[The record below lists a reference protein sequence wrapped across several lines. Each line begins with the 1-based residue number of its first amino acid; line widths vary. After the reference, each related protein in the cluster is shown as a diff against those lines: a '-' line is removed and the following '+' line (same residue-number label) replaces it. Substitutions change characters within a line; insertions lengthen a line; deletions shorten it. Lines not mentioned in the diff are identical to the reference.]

1 MHFLHRY
8 QVSSSGCM
16 MGGVEGSRLAR
27 IGRQYDPE
35 TLRLP
40 PPGPAEAMTAAPSR
54 TRQKLK
60 PGAVVRCRTRR
71 YLVEDVQAP
80 LDPGADTVVSMAC
93 MEDDAIGA
101 RLTVFREREIDFEV
115 LGESSWEAVAQR
127 GFDQPKQFAAYLN
140 TLRWNCVTAT
150 DAELF
155 QAPYRAG
162 IDVKAY
168 QLEPLRKALQ
178 MPRVGLFIADDVGLG
193 KTIEAGLILREMLL
207 RQRIKRVV
215 ISCPPSVLR
224 QWQEEMAS
232 RFGLAFTVMDR
243 AYVAKVRQQRG
254 YGTNPWSTGSRFLIS
269 HALLRNS
276 EYAAPLR
283 VWLEQGKGG
292 DDQSPLQSLLILDEA
307 HNAAPASNSL
317 RYAIDSGLTRS
328 LRDLAP
334 LFEHRI
340 FLSATPHNG
349 HSNSFTALL
358 ELLDP
363 ARFVRGVPFEPGDLD
378 TVLVR
383 RLKDDL
389 RRIGEEFPERIVA
402 PLSVPK
408 GSLPADTPE
417 LELSRLLQKY
427 RKQRE
432 QRLLLG
438 GATKRQLNADRL
450 VITNL
455 QKRLL
460 SSIEAFART
469 LKVHRKSLDQKQE
482 QRREAPAASGA
493 QLDLLLGGANNDSDL
508 AELSEDELLK
518 LEEAQTRAALRQTV
532 AADQSDLVLLERM
545 GEIATANR
553 NRPDP
558 RIKLLEKFLRTH
570 LCPNLGEAKAAW
582 QPTRLLI
589 FTDYVDTKR
598 YLETQLRQLLGDA
611 DADRRVASFTGGMSE
626 DNRERLK
633 AQFNADPDQEPLR
646 ILIATDAARE
656 GVNLQNHCKHL
667 IHFDIPW
674 NPSKLE
680 QRNGRIDRKLQRAPL
695 VWCHYFVLEDRP
707 EDRVMDVLVKKT
719 EVIRQELGSL
729 SPLVQRQVDEVL
741 EGGIDT
747 DNTEAVQQQL
757 LAMDSAHSNRGAMLN
772 RARDELEA
780 TRRVEKLEQQ
790 QDGLRQ
796 LLAKSR
802 AWLGFDD
809 APFRDALNCSLDL
822 LGVGGLVQG
831 SDDKGQPCW
840 RLDHPEA
847 LAAGSNDRSWDHT
860 LDSLR
865 GLWDRR
871 TTLWQ
876 WRHENPVRPVIFS
889 DPGRL
894 NAEAVHLHLEHRMVQ
909 RLLSRFLSQGFLHH
923 ELSRACVLAS
933 RDPQPR
939 VLVLGRLSLFGQ
951 GATRLHDELISV
963 IADWHPGADRA
974 AALRPL
980 GAAQRDQAWATI
992 SQALEAGQ
1000 SGAISAAIRSQ
1011 LQAQA
1016 LDDVSA
1022 LKPVLDGATDQAR
1035 AAAAELLKQRGAT
1048 EASALKEVLRA
1059 QRSRIHATV
1068 RQRNRDL
1075 AKLDRQAAAAEPTAL
1090 IPGLEEQ
1097 LDVPALDLQK
1107 LTTQERRQLAAD
1119 QKHWQR
1125 RLETIE
1131 TELATEP
1138 QRIQDSYRVITHR
1151 LEPAGL
1157 VYLWP
1162 FSG

>member
-1 MHFLHRY
+1 
-8 QVSSSGCM
+8 
-16 MGGVEGSRLAR
+16 
-27 IGRQYDPE
+27 
-35 TLRLP
+35 
-40 PPGPAEAMTAAPSR
+40 MTAPPSR
-54 TRQKLK
+54 QRIKLK

-71 YLVEDVQAP
+71 YLVEEVQAP
-80 LDPGADTVVSMAC
+80 QESGADTVVTLAC
-93 MEDDAIGA
+93 MEDDAIGS

-127 GFDQPKQFAAYLN
+127 GFDQPKQFSAYLN

-168 QLEPLRKALQ
+168 QLEPLRKALL

-207 RQRIKRVV
+207 RQRIRRVV

-224 QWQEEMAS
+224 QWQEEMIS

-243 AYVAKVRQQRG
+243 AYLAKVRQERG
-254 YGTNPWSTGSRFLIS
+254 YGTNPWSTASRFLIS
-269 HALLRNS
+269 HALLRNP
-276 EYAAPLR
+276 EYSSLLR
-283 VWLEQGKGG
+283 VWLEEGKG
-292 DDQSPLQSLLILDEA
+292 DEDQAPLQSLLILDEA

-363 ARFVRGVPFEPGDLD
+363 ARFVRGVPFDPKDLD

-389 RRIGEEFPERIVA
+389 RRIGEEFPERIVEA
-402 PLSVPK
+402 LAIPR
-408 GSLPADTPE
+408 GSLPPDTPE
-417 LELSRLLQKY
+417 LKLSRLLQSY

-432 QRLLLG
+432 ERLIRE
-438 GATKRQLNADRL
+438 GAGKRELNAERL

-469 LKVHRKSLDQKQE
+469 LKVHQRSLAEKQE
-482 QRREAPAASGA
+482 QRRGALAISGA
-493 QLDLLLGGANNDSDL
+493 QLDLLLGGADRDSDL
-508 AELSEDELLK
+508 SELSEEDLLN

-532 AADQSDLVLLERM
+532 QADQGELELLKQM
-545 GEIATANR
+545 GEIAETNR
-553 NRPDP
+553 HRPDP
-558 RIKLLEKFLRTH
+558 RIIRLEAFLRTN
-570 LCPNLGEAKAAW
+570 LCANLGAAGASW

-598 YLETQLRQLLGDA
+598 YLERQLRILLAEDDPDCRIA
-611 DADRRVASFTGGMSE
+611 CFTGGMSE

-633 AQFNADPDQEPLR
+633 AQFNADPDEEPLR
-646 ILIATDAARE
+646 ILITTDAARE

-680 QRNGRIDRKLQRAPL
+680 QRNGRIDRKLQRAPQ

-729 SPLVQRQVDEVL
+729 SPLVQRQVDAVL
-741 EGGIDT
+741 EAGIDT
-747 DNTEAVQQQL
+747 DKAEVLQQQL
-757 LAMDSAHSNRGAMLN
+757 LTMDQGDSERGALLN
-772 RARDELEA
+772 RAREELEA
-780 TRRVEKLEQQ
+780 SRRVEKLQEEQDQ
-790 QDGLRQ
+790 LRQ
-796 LLAKSR
+796 LLAKSH

-809 APFRDALNCSLDL
+809 DPFREALNCSLDL
-822 LGVGGLVQG
+822 LGVGGLKQG
-831 SDDKGQPCW
+831 RDAKGQPCW
-840 RLDHPEA
+840 RLDNAEA
-847 LAAGSNDRSWDHT
+847 LVSSSNDRSWEHT

-865 GLWDRR
+865 GVWDRR
-871 TTLWQ
+871 TPLWQ
-876 WRHENPVRPVIFS
+876 WRQENPVRPVIFS

-894 NAEAVHLHLEHRMVQ
+894 NAEAVHLHLEHRLVQ

-923 ELSRACVLAS
+923 ELSRACLLAS

-963 IADWHPGADRA
+963 IADWHPGAYRTT
-974 AALRPL
+974 ALQPL
-980 GAAQRDQAWATI
+980 IDSEREHAWNVLR
-992 SQALEAGQ
+992 QALEAGATE
-1000 SGAISAAIRSQ
+1000 GISETLRDQ

-1016 LDDVSA
+1016 PADVAA
-1022 LKPVLDGATDQAR
+1022 LKPALDQAAEQAQAV
-1035 AAAAELLKQRGAT
+1035 AAALLKQRGDA
-1048 EASALKEVLRA
+1048 EAAALKEVLRA
-1059 QRSRIHATV
+1059 QRSRINATV
-1068 RQRNRDL
+1068 KQRNRDL

-1107 LTTQERRQLAAD
+1107 LTTLERKQLAAD

-1138 QRIQDSYRVITHR
+1138 KRIQESYRVITHR

-1162 FSG
+1162 ISG

>member
-1 MHFLHRY
+1 
-8 QVSSSGCM
+8 
-16 MGGVEGSRLAR
+16 
-27 IGRQYDPE
+27 
-35 TLRLP
+35 
-40 PPGPAEAMTAAPSR
+40 MTATPPR
-54 TRQKLK
+54 GRQKLK

-80 LDPGADTVVSMAC
+80 QDAGGDTVVSMAC

-101 RLTVFREREIDFEV
+101 RLTVFREREIDFEL
-115 LGESSWEAVAQR
+115 LGESSWDAVAQR

-224 QWQEEMAS
+224 QWQEEMAN

-243 AYVAKVRQQRG
+243 AYVAKVRQERG
-254 YGTNPWSTGSRFLIS
+254 YGTNPWSTHSRFLIS

-276 EYAAPLR
+276 EYSAPLR

-292 DDQSPLQSLLILDEA
+292 EDQAPVQSLLILDEA

-363 ARFVRGVPFEPGDLD
+363 ARFVRGVPFEHRDLD

-389 RRIGEEFPERIVA
+389 RRIGEEFPERIVEA
-402 PLSVPK
+402 LAVPK

-432 QRLLLG
+432 QRLIQG

-469 LKVHRKSLDQKQE
+469 LKVHRRSLDQKQE
-482 QRREAPAASGA
+482 QRRDASAARGTP
-493 QLDLLLGGANNDSDL
+493 LELLLGGVERDSDL
-508 AELSEDELLK
+508 AELTEEELLN
-518 LEEAQTRAALRQTV
+518 LEEAQTRAALRQTLE
-532 AADQSDLVLLERM
+532 ADQSDLTLLERM
-545 GEIATANR
+545 GEIAEANR

-558 RIKLLEKFLRTH
+558 RIKLLETFLRTH
-570 LCPNLGEAKAAW
+570 LCPDLGGARAVW

-598 YLETQLRQLLGDA
+598 YLERQLRELLGDD
-611 DADRRVASFTGGMSE
+611 DADRRLASFTGGMGE
-626 DNRERLK
+626 DTRERLK
-633 AQFNADPDQEPLR
+633 AQFNADPEDEPLR

-680 QRNGRIDRKLQRAPL
+680 QRNGRIDRKLQRAPQ

-707 EDRVMDVLVKKT
+707 EDRVMDVLVRKT

-747 DNTEAVQQQL
+747 DNSDAVQQQL
-757 LAMDSAHSNRGAMLN
+757 LAMDSKATDRGALLD
-772 RARDELEA
+772 RAREELDA
-780 TRRVEKLEQQ
+780 NRRVTSLQHQ
-790 QDGLRQ
+790 QDELRQ
-796 LLAKSR
+796 LLAKSHD
-802 AWLGFDD
+802 WLGFDD
-809 APFRDALNCSLDL
+809 DPFREALNCSFDL
-822 LGVGGLVQG
+822 LGVGGLKEG
-831 SDDKGQPCW
+831 LDDQGQPCW
-840 RLDHPEA
+840 RLDHPET

-865 GLWDRR
+865 GHWDRK
-871 TTLWQ
+871 TPLWQ
-876 WRHENPVRPVIFS
+876 WRQENPVRPVIFS

-894 NAEAVHLHLEHRMVQ
+894 NAEAVHLHLEHRLVQ

-933 RDPQPR
+933 RDPQPK

-963 IADWHPGADRA
+963 IADWHPGVDRA
-974 AALRPL
+974 AALIPL
-980 GAAQRDQAWATI
+980 GGDQRQQAWALLT
-992 SQALEAGQ
+992 QAMAAGGNQ
-1000 SGAISAAIRSQ
+1000 AITGETRSQ
-1011 LQAQA
+1011 LQAEA
-1016 LDDVSA
+1016 PADVEA
-1022 LKPVLDGATDQAR
+1022 LKPALDGAANQAL
-1035 AAAAELLKQRGAT
+1035 AAAAELLKQRGEL
-1048 EASALKEVLRA
+1048 EAAALRDVLRS
-1059 QRSRIHATV
+1059 QRKRINATV
-1068 RQRNRDL
+1068 RQRNQDL
-1075 AKLDRQAAAAEPTAL
+1075 AKLDRRVAGADPTGL
-1090 IPGLEEQ
+1090 IPGLDDQ

-1107 LTTQERRQLAAD
+1107 LSNQERKQLAAD

-1125 RLETIE
+1125 RLEAIE
-1131 TELATEP
+1131 TELASEP
-1138 QRIQDSYRVITHR
+1138 KRIQDSYRVITHR

-1162 FSG
+1162 ISG

>member
-1 MHFLHRY
+1 
-8 QVSSSGCM
+8 
-16 MGGVEGSRLAR
+16 
-27 IGRQYDPE
+27 
-35 TLRLP
+35 
-40 PPGPAEAMTAAPSR
+40 MTAPPSR
-54 TRQKLK
+54 QRVKLK

-71 YLVEDVQAP
+71 YLVEEVQAP
-80 LDPGADTVVSMAC
+80 QEPGADTVVALAC
-93 MEDDAIGA
+93 MEDDAIGS

-127 GFDQPKQFAAYLN
+127 GFDQPRQFSAYLN

-168 QLEPLRKALQ
+168 QLEPLRKALL

-207 RQRIKRVV
+207 RQRIRRVV

-243 AYVAKVRQQRG
+243 AYVAKVRQERG
-254 YGTNPWSTGSRFLIS
+254 YGTNPWSTASRFLIS
-269 HALLRNS
+269 HALLRNP
-276 EYAAPLR
+276 EYSSLLR
-283 VWLEQGKGG
+283 VWLEEGKGG
-292 DDQSPLQSLLILDEA
+292 DDQPPLQSLLILDEA

-363 ARFVRGVPFEPGDLD
+363 ARFVRGVPFDPKDLD

-389 RRIGEEFPERIVA
+389 RRIGEEFPERIVE
-402 PLSVPK
+402 PLAIPR
-408 GSLPADTPE
+408 GSLPPDTPE
-417 LELSRLLQKY
+417 LKLSRLLQNY

-432 QRLLLG
+432 ERLIRE
-438 GATKRQLNADRL
+438 GAGKRELNAERL

-469 LKVHRKSLDQKQE
+469 LKVHQRSLTEKQE
-482 QRREAPAASGA
+482 QRRGALTNRGALAHSEVLTNSGA
-493 QLDLLLGGANNDSDL
+493 QLDLLLGGADRDSDL
-508 AELSEDELLK
+508 SELSEEDLLN
-518 LEEAQTRAALRQTV
+518 LEEAQTRAVLRQTV
-532 AADQSDLVLLERM
+532 QADQGELELLKQM
-545 GEIATANR
+545 GEIAEANR
-553 NRPDP
+553 HRPDP
-558 RIKLLEKFLRTH
+558 RIIRLEAFLRTN
-570 LCPNLGEAKAAW
+570 LCPKLGAAGASW

-598 YLETQLRQLLGDA
+598 YLERQLRLLLAED
-611 DADRRVASFTGGMSE
+611 DPDCRIASFTGGMSE

-633 AQFNADPDQEPLR
+633 AQFNADPDEEPLR

-680 QRNGRIDRKLQRAPL
+680 QRNGRIDRKLQRAPQ

-729 SPLVQRQVDEVL
+729 SPLVQRQVDAVL
-741 EGGIDT
+741 EAGIDT
-747 DNTEAVQQQL
+747 DKAEVLQQQL
-757 LAMDSAHSNRGAMLN
+757 LTMDQGDSERGAMLN
-772 RARDELEA
+772 RAREELEA
-780 TRRVEKLEQQ
+780 SRRVETLQEEQDQ
-790 QDGLRQ
+790 LRQ
-796 LLAKSR
+796 LLAKSH

-809 APFRDALNCSLDL
+809 DPFREALNCSLDL
-822 LGVGGLVQG
+822 LGVSGLKQG
-831 SDDKGQPCW
+831 RDGKGQPCW
-840 RLDHPEA
+840 RLDNAEA
-847 LAAGSNDRSWDHT
+847 LVSSSNDRSWEHT

-865 GLWDRR
+865 GVWDRR
-871 TTLWQ
+871 TPLWQ
-876 WRHENPVRPVIFS
+876 WRQENPVRPVIFS

-894 NAEAVHLHLEHRMVQ
+894 NAEAVHLHLEHRLVQ

-963 IADWHPGADRA
+963 IADWHAGADRA
-974 AALRPL
+974 TALQPL
-980 GAAQRDQAWATI
+980 IDGEREQAWNVLR
-992 SQALEAGQ
+992 QALEAGATE
-1000 SGAISAAIRSQ
+1000 GISETRRDQ

-1016 LDDVSA
+1016 AEDVAA
-1022 LKPVLDGATDQAR
+1022 LKPALDQA
-1035 AAAAELLKQRGAT
+1035 AEQ
-1048 EASALKEVLRA
+1048 A

-1068 RQRNRDL
+1068 KQRNRDL

-1107 LTTQERRQLAAD
+1107 LTTQERKQLAAD

-1131 TELATEP
+1131 AELSSEP
-1138 QRIQDSYRVITHR
+1138 KRIQESYRVITHR

-1162 FSG
+1162 ISG

>member
-1 MHFLHRY
+1 
-8 QVSSSGCM
+8 
-16 MGGVEGSRLAR
+16 
-27 IGRQYDPE
+27 
-35 TLRLP
+35 
-40 PPGPAEAMTAAPSR
+40 MTTAPSR
-54 TRQKLK
+54 TGQKLK
-60 PGAVVRCRTRR
+60 HGAVVRCRTRR

-80 LDPGADTVVSMAC
+80 LEPGADTVVVLAC
-93 MEDDAIGA
+93 MEDDAIGS

-127 GFDQPKQFAAYLN
+127 GFDQPRQFSAYLN

-168 QLEPLRKALQ
+168 QLEPLRKALL

-207 RQRIKRVV
+207 RQRIRRVV

-224 QWQEEMAS
+224 QWQEEMVS

-243 AYVAKVRQQRG
+243 AYLAKVRQERG
-254 YGTNPWSTGSRFLIS
+254 YGTNPWSTASRFLIS
-269 HALLRNS
+269 HALLRNP
-276 EYAAPLR
+276 EYSSLLR
-283 VWLEQGKGG
+283 VWLEEGKGG
-292 DDQSPLQSLLILDEA
+292 EDQAALQSLLILDEA

-363 ARFVRGVPFEPGDLD
+363 ARFVRGVPFDPKDLD

-389 RRIGEEFPERIVA
+389 RRIGEEFPERIVE
-402 PLSVPK
+402 PLAIPR
-408 GSLPADTPE
+408 GSLSPDTPE
-417 LELSRLLQKY
+417 LKLSRLLQTY

-432 QRLLLG
+432 ERLIG
-438 GATKRQLNADRL
+438 EGAGKRELNAERL

-469 LKVHRKSLDQKQE
+469 LKVHQRSLAEKQE
-482 QRREAPAASGA
+482 QRRGALANSAALANRGA
-493 QLDLLLGGANNDSDL
+493 QLDLLLGGAERDSDL
-508 AELSEDELLK
+508 SELSEDDLLN

-532 AADQSDLVLLERM
+532 QADQGELELLKQM
-545 GEIATANR
+545 GEIAEANR
-553 NRPDP
+553 HRPDP
-558 RIKLLEKFLRTH
+558 RIIRLEAFLRNH
-570 LCPNLGEAKAAW
+570 LCPNLGKAGAEW

-598 YLETQLRQLLGDA
+598 YLERQLRDLLRD
-611 DADRRVASFTGGMSE
+611 DDPDRRIASFSGGMSE

-633 AQFNADPDQEPLR
+633 AQFNADPDEEPLR

-680 QRNGRIDRKLQRAPL
+680 QRNGRIDRKLQRAPQ

-707 EDRVMDVLVKKT
+707 EDRVMDVLVQKT

-729 SPLVQRQVDEVL
+729 SPLVQRQVDAVL
-741 EGGIDT
+741 EAGIDT
-747 DNTEAVQQQL
+747 DKAEVLQQQL
-757 LAMDSAHSNRGAMLN
+757 LTMDQGDSERGALLN
-772 RARDELEA
+772 RAREELEA
-780 TRRVEKLEQQ
+780 IRRVEKLQEEQDQ
-790 QDGLRQ
+790 LRQ
-796 LLAKSR
+796 LLAKSH

-809 APFRDALNCSLDL
+809 DPFREALNCSLDL
-822 LGVGGLVQG
+822 LGVSGLNQG
-831 SDDKGQPCW
+831 RDGKGQPCW
-840 RLDHPEA
+840 HLENAEA
-847 LAAGSNDRSWDHT
+847 LVSSSNDRSWEHT

-865 GLWDRR
+865 GVWDRR
-871 TTLWQ
+871 TPLWQ
-876 WRHENPVRPVIFS
+876 WRQENPLRPVIFS

-894 NAEAVHLHLEHRMVQ
+894 NAEAVHLHLEHRLVQ

-963 IADWHPGADRA
+963 IADWHPGADRTT
-974 AALRPL
+974 ALQPL
-980 GAAQRDQAWATI
+980 IDGEREQAW
-992 SQALEAGQ
+992 SVLQQALVAGTTE
-1000 SGAISAAIRSQ
+1000 GISKTLRDQ

-1016 LDDVSA
+1016 PEDVAA
-1022 LKPVLDGATDQAR
+1022 LKPALDQAAEQAQAV
-1035 AAAAELLKQRGAT
+1035 AAALLKQRGDV
-1048 EASALKEVLRA
+1048 EAAALKEVLRA
-1059 QRSRIHATV
+1059 QRSRINATV
-1068 RQRNRDL
+1068 KQRNRDL

-1107 LTTQERRQLAAD
+1107 LSTQERKQLAAD

-1131 TELATEP
+1131 AELNSEP
-1138 QRIQDSYRVITHR
+1138 KRIQESYRVITHR

-1162 FSG
+1162 ISG

>member
-1 MHFLHRY
+1 
-8 QVSSSGCM
+8 M
-16 MGGVEGSRLAR
+16 MGVLEGRRLAR
-27 IGRQYDPE
+27 IGRHYDPE
-35 TLRLP
+35 TLRLAT
-40 PPGPAEAMTAAPSR
+40 PGPAEAMTATPSR

-80 LDPGADTVVSMAC
+80 LDPGADTVVSLAC

-243 AYVAKVRQQRG
+243 AYVAKVRQERG

-269 HALLRNS
+269 HALLRNAD
-276 EYAAPLR
+276 YAAPLR
-283 VWLEQGKGG
+283 VWLEPGKGG
-292 DDQSPLQSLLILDEA
+292 DARSEAQAAPVQSLLILDEA

-363 ARFVRGVPFEPGDLD
+363 ARFVRGVPFEPGDLE

-408 GSLPADTPE
+408 GSLPVDTPE

-432 QRLLLG
+432 QRLVLG

-482 QRREAPAASGA
+482 QRREALAGSGA
-493 QLDLLLGGANNDSDL
+493 QLDLLLGGVERDSDL
-508 AELSEDELLK
+508 AELSEDELLN

-532 AADQSDLVLLERM
+532 AADQSDLALLERM

-558 RIKLLEKFLRTH
+558 RIKLLERFLRTH

-598 YLETQLRQLLGDA
+598 YLETQLRRLLGDA
-611 DADRRVASFTGGMSE
+611 DADRRIASFSGGMGE

-680 QRNGRIDRKLQRAPL
+680 QRNGRIDRKLQRSPQ

-757 LAMDSAHSNRGAMLN
+757 LALDSANTDRGAMLN
-772 RARDELEA
+772 RAREELEA
-780 TRRVEKLEQQ
+780 SRRVEKLKQQ
-790 QDGLRQ
+790 QAELRQ
-796 LLAKSR
+796 LLAKSQ

-809 APFRDALNCSLDL
+809 APFRDALNGSLAL
-822 LGVGGLVQG
+822 LGVSGLVQG
-831 SDDKGQPCW
+831 NDDKGQPCW
-840 RLDHPEA
+840 HLDHPEA
-847 LAAGSNDRSWDHT
+847 LAAGSKDRSWEHT

-865 GLWDRR
+865 GVWDRR
-871 TTLWQ
+871 TPLWQ
-876 WRHENPVRPVIFS
+876 WRQENPVRPVIFS

-894 NAEAVHLHLEHRMVQ
+894 NAEAVHLHLEHRLVQ
-909 RLLSRFLSQGFLHH
+909 RLLSRFMSQGFLHH

-939 VLVLGRLSLFGQ
+939 VLVLGRLSLFGP

-980 GAAQRDQAWATI
+980 DGAQRDQAWTTI
-992 SQALEAGQ
+992 TKAMEAGNAE
-1000 SGAISAAIRSQ
+1000 AITAAIRSQ
-1011 LQAQA
+1011 LQAEA
-1016 LDDVSA
+1016 PADVAA
-1022 LKPVLDGATDQAR
+1022 LKPALDAAAAQAQ
-1035 AAAAELLKQRGAT
+1035 AAAAELLKQRGDT

-1068 RQRNRDL
+1068 KQRNRDL
-1075 AKLDRQAAAAEPTAL
+1075 AKLDRQAAAAMPTAL

-1107 LTTQERRQLAAD
+1107 LSSQERKQLAAD

-1138 QRIQDSYRVITHR
+1138 KRIQESYRVITHR

>member
-1 MHFLHRY
+1 MT
-8 QVSSSGCM
+8 ST
-16 MGGVEGSRLAR
+16 AT
-27 IGRQYDPE
+27 GRRP
-35 TLRLP
+35 
-40 PPGPAEAMTAAPSR
+40 
-54 TRQKLK
+54 KLK
-60 PGAVVRCRTRR
+60 PGSVVRCRTRR
-71 YLVEDVQAP
+71 YLVEAVEPEAEKDLQ
-80 LDPGADTVVSMAC
+80 PGCDTVVTLSC
-93 MEDDAIGA
+93 MEDDAIGQ

-115 LGESSWEAVAQR
+115 LGASSWDAVTQR
-127 GFDQPKQFAAYLN
+127 GFDQPRQFSAYLN

-207 RQRIKRVV
+207 RQRIRRVV

-224 QWQEEMAS
+224 QWQEEMAN

-243 AYVAKVRQQRG
+243 AYVAKVRQERG

-276 EYAAPLR
+276 DYAAPLID
-283 VWLEQGKGG
+283 WLEQGRS
-292 DDQSPLQSLLILDEA
+292 DQDQAPLQSLLILDEA

-334 LFEHRI
+334 RFEHRI

-363 ARFVRGVPFEPGDLD
+363 ARFTRGVPFEQADLD
-378 TVLVR
+378 AVLVR

-389 RRIGEEFPERIVA
+389 RRIGEQFPERIVA
-402 PLSVPK
+402 PLQIPK
-408 GSLPADTPE
+408 GSLPPDTPE
-417 LELSRLLQKY
+417 LALSRLLQQY
-427 RKQRE
+427 RKQRHR
-432 QRLLLG
+432 RLLAE
-438 GATKRQLNADRL
+438 GASKRQLNADRL

-460 SSIEAFART
+460 SSVEAFART
-469 LKVHRKSLDQKQE
+469 LAVH
-482 QRREAPAASGA
+482 QRTLANQQRQQREA
-493 QLDLLLGGANNDSDL
+493 QLELLQGGVSADSEL
-508 AELSEDELLK
+508 AELSDDEVLN
-518 LEEAQTRAALRQTV
+518 LEEAQTRSALRQTL
-532 AADQSDLVLLERM
+532 AADASDQQLLEQM
-545 GEIATANR
+545 AQIAAAHR
-553 NRPDP
+553 QRPDP
-558 RIKLLEKFLRTH
+558 RIALLSDWLREH
-570 LCPNLGEAKAAW
+570 LCPGLGTSDLQW

-598 YLETQLRQLLGDA
+598 YLERQLRDLLGDA
-611 DADRRVASFTGGMSE
+611 EMERRVASFSGGMSE

-633 AQFNADPDQEPLR
+633 AQFNADPDEEPLR

-680 QRNGRIDRKLQRAPL
+680 QRNGRIDRKLQQAL
-695 VWCHYFVLEDRP
+695 QVWCHYFVMEDRP
-707 EDRVMDVLVKKT
+707 EDRVMEVLVRKT

-729 SPLVQRQVDEVL
+729 SPLVQRQVDEAL
-741 EGGIDT
+741 EGGIDL
-747 DNTEAVQQQL
+747 DQLDALQGQLEGMDAASTE
-757 LAMDSAHSNRGAMLN
+757 RGALV
-772 RARDELEA
+772 ARVREELEA
-780 TRRVEKLEQQ
+780 SRRVEALEQQ

-796 LLAKSR
+796 LLAKSQE
-802 AWLGFDD
+802 WLAFAHD
-809 APFRDALNCSLDL
+809 PFRQALNCSLEL
-822 LGVGGLVQG
+822 LRVSGLEAHT
-831 SDDKGQPCW
+831 DERGQPCW
-840 RLDHPEA
+840 RLPDPEELVA
-847 LAAGSNDRSWDHT
+847 QTRDRSWETT

-865 GLWDRR
+865 GVKPAKAYLSDWRR
-871 TTLWQ
+871 E
-876 WRHENPVRPVIFS
+876 HPVRPLIFS

-894 NAEAVHLHLEHRMVQ
+894 NAEAVHLHLEHRLVQ

-923 ELSRACVLAS
+923 ELSRACVLPS

-939 VLVLGRLSLFGQ
+939 VVVLGRLSLFGQ
-951 GATRLHDELISV
+951 GATRLHDELITV
-963 IADWHPGADRA
+963 MADWHPGADRA
-974 AALRPL
+974 AALSPVESSEREAVWSLLQQALAAAHGGGVPAIDPGRFQAEAAADVMALLPL
-980 GAAQRDQAWATI
+980 LEQESRA
-992 SQALEAGQ
+992 ALEA
-1000 SGAISAAIRSQ
+1000 
-1011 LQAQA
+1011 
-1016 LDDVSA
+1016 
-1022 LKPVLDGATDQAR
+1022 ATA
-1035 AAAAELLKQRGAT
+1035 LLKQRGSA
-1048 EASALKEVLRA
+1048 EASALKEVLRS
-1059 QRSRIHATV
+1059 Q
-1068 RQRNRDL
+1068 RQRINATLRQRTREL
-1075 AKLDRQAAAAEPTAL
+1075 AKLDKQVASAEPTAL

-1097 LDVPALDLQK
+1097 INLPALDLAK
-1107 LTTQERRQLAAD
+1107 LSSQERRQLAAD
-1119 QKHWQR
+1119 QKHWTR

-1131 TELATEP
+1131 AELSSDP
-1138 QRIQDSYRVITHR
+1138 KRIQDSYRVVTHR

-1162 FSG
+1162 ISG

>member
-1 MHFLHRY
+1 
-8 QVSSSGCM
+8 
-16 MGGVEGSRLAR
+16 
-27 IGRQYDPE
+27 
-35 TLRLP
+35 
-40 PPGPAEAMTAAPSR
+40 MTATPPR
-54 TRQKLK
+54 GRQKLK

-80 LDPGADTVVSMAC
+80 QDAGGDTVVSMAC

-101 RLTVFREREIDFEV
+101 RLTVFREREIDFEL
-115 LGESSWEAVAQR
+115 LGESSWDAVAQR

-224 QWQEEMAS
+224 QWQEEMAN

-243 AYVAKVRQQRG
+243 AYVAKVRQERG
-254 YGTNPWSTGSRFLIS
+254 YGTNPWSTHSRFLIS

-276 EYAAPLR
+276 EYSAPLR

-292 DDQSPLQSLLILDEA
+292 EDQAPVQSLLILDEA

-363 ARFVRGVPFEPGDLD
+363 ARFVRGVPFEHRDLD
-378 TVLVR
+378 MVLVR

-389 RRIGEEFPERIVA
+389 RRIGEEFPERIVEA
-402 PLSVPK
+402 LAVPK

-432 QRLLLG
+432 QRLIQG

-469 LKVHRKSLDQKQE
+469 LKVHRRSLDQKQE
-482 QRREAPAASGA
+482 QRRDASAARGTP
-493 QLDLLLGGANNDSDL
+493 LELLLGGVERDSDL
-508 AELSEDELLK
+508 AELTEEELLN
-518 LEEAQTRAALRQTV
+518 LEEAQTRAALRQTLE
-532 AADQSDLVLLERM
+532 ADQSDLTLLERM
-545 GEIATANR
+545 GEIAEANR

-558 RIKLLEKFLRTH
+558 RIKLLETFLRTH
-570 LCPNLGEAKAAW
+570 LCPDLGGARAVW

-598 YLETQLRQLLGDA
+598 YLERQLRELLGDD
-611 DADRRVASFTGGMSE
+611 DADRRLASFTGGMGE
-626 DNRERLK
+626 DTRERLK
-633 AQFNADPDQEPLR
+633 AQFNADPEDEPLR

-680 QRNGRIDRKLQRAPL
+680 QRNGRIDRKLQRAPQ

-707 EDRVMDVLVKKT
+707 EDRVMDVLVRKT

-747 DNTEAVQQQL
+747 DNSDAVQQQL
-757 LAMDSAHSNRGAMLN
+757 LAMDSKATDRGALLD
-772 RARDELEA
+772 RAREELDA
-780 TRRVEKLEQQ
+780 NRRVTSLQHQ
-790 QDGLRQ
+790 QDELRQ
-796 LLAKSR
+796 LLAKSHD
-802 AWLGFDD
+802 WLGFDD
-809 APFRDALNCSLDL
+809 DPFREALNCSFDL
-822 LGVGGLVQG
+822 LGVGGLKEG
-831 SDDKGQPCW
+831 LDDQGQPCW
-840 RLDHPEA
+840 RLDHPET

-865 GLWDRR
+865 GHWDRK
-871 TTLWQ
+871 TPLWQ
-876 WRHENPVRPVIFS
+876 WRQENPVRPVIFS

-894 NAEAVHLHLEHRMVQ
+894 NADAVHLHLEHRLVQ

-933 RDPQPR
+933 RDPQPK

-963 IADWHPGADRA
+963 IADWHPGVDRT
-974 AALRPL
+974 AALQPL
-980 GAAQRDQAWATI
+980 GGDQRQQAWALLT
-992 SQALEAGQ
+992 QAMAAGGIQ
-1000 SGAISAAIRSQ
+1000 AITGETRSQ
-1011 LQAQA
+1011 LQAEA
-1016 LDDVSA
+1016 PADVEA
-1022 LKPVLDGATDQAR
+1022 LKPALDGAANQAL
-1035 AAAAELLKQRGAT
+1035 AAAAELLKQRGEQ
-1048 EASALKEVLRA
+1048 EAAALRDVLRS
-1059 QRSRIHATV
+1059 QRKRINATV
-1068 RQRNRDL
+1068 RQRNQDL
-1075 AKLDRQAAAAEPTAL
+1075 AKLDRRVAGADPTGL
-1090 IPGLEEQ
+1090 IPGLDDQ

-1107 LTTQERRQLAAD
+1107 LSNQERKQLAAD

-1125 RLETIE
+1125 RLEVIE
-1131 TELATEP
+1131 TELASEP
-1138 QRIQDSYRVITHR
+1138 KRIQDSYRVITHR

-1162 FSG
+1162 ISG

>member
-1 MHFLHRY
+1 
-8 QVSSSGCM
+8 
-16 MGGVEGSRLAR
+16 
-27 IGRQYDPE
+27 
-35 TLRLP
+35 
-40 PPGPAEAMTAAPSR
+40 MTATPSR

-80 LDPGADTVVSMAC
+80 LDPGADTVVALAC
-93 MEDDAIGA
+93 MEDDAIGS

-115 LGESSWEAVAQR
+115 LGESSWGAVAQR
-127 GFDQPKQFAAYLN
+127 GFDQPRQFSAYLN

-168 QLEPLRKALQ
+168 QLEPLRKALL

-207 RQRIKRVV
+207 RQRIRRVV

-224 QWQEEMAS
+224 QWQEEMIS

-243 AYVAKVRQQRG
+243 AYLAKVRQERG
-254 YGTNPWSTGSRFLIS
+254 YGTNPWSTASRFLIS
-269 HALLRNS
+269 HALLRNP
-276 EYAAPLR
+276 EYSSLLR
-283 VWLEQGKGG
+283 VWLEEGKG
-292 DDQSPLQSLLILDEA
+292 DEDQAPLQSLLILDEA

-328 LRDLAP
+328 LR
-334 LFEHRI
+334 
-340 FLSATPHNG
+340 
-349 HSNSFTALL
+349 
-358 ELLDP
+358 
-363 ARFVRGVPFEPGDLD
+363 ARFVRGVPFDPKDLD

-389 RRIGEEFPERIVA
+389 PRIGEEFPERIVE
-402 PLSVPK
+402 PLAIPR
-408 GSLPADTPE
+408 GILPPDTPE
-417 LELSRLLQKY
+417 LKLSRLLQNY

-432 QRLLLG
+432 ERLIRE
-438 GATKRQLNADRL
+438 GAGKRELNAERL

-469 LKVHRKSLDQKQE
+469 LKVHQRSLAEKQE
-482 QRREAPAASGA
+482 QRRGALAISGA
-493 QLDLLLGGANNDSDL
+493 QLDLLLGGADRDSDL
-508 AELSEDELLK
+508 SELSEEDLLN

-532 AADQSDLVLLERM
+532 QADQGELELLKQM
-545 GEIATANR
+545 GEIAETNR
-553 NRPDP
+553 HRPDP
-558 RIKLLEKFLRTH
+558 RIIRLEAFLRTN
-570 LCPNLGEAKAAW
+570 LCANLGAADASW

-598 YLETQLRQLLGDA
+598 YLERQLRLLLAEDDPDCRIA
-611 DADRRVASFTGGMSE
+611 CFTGGMSE

-633 AQFNADPDQEPLR
+633 AQFNADPDEEPLR
-646 ILIATDAARE
+646 IL
-656 GVNLQNHCKHL
+656 
-667 IHFDIPW
+667 
-674 NPSKLE
+674 
-680 QRNGRIDRKLQRAPL
+680 
-695 VWCHYFVLEDRP
+695 
-707 EDRVMDVLVKKT
+707 
-719 EVIRQELGSL
+719 
-729 SPLVQRQVDEVL
+729 
-741 EGGIDT
+741 
-747 DNTEAVQQQL
+747 
-757 LAMDSAHSNRGAMLN
+757 
-772 RARDELEA
+772 
-780 TRRVEKLEQQ
+780 
-790 QDGLRQ
+790 
-796 LLAKSR
+796 LAKSH

-809 APFRDALNCSLDL
+809 DPFREALNCSLDL
-822 LGVGGLVQG
+822 LGVGGLKQG
-831 SDDKGQPCW
+831 RDAKGQPCW
-840 RLDHPEA
+840 RLDNAEA
-847 LAAGSNDRSWDHT
+847 LVSSSNDRSWEHS

-865 GLWDRR
+865 GVWDRR
-871 TTLWQ
+871 TPLWQ
-876 WRHENPVRPVIFS
+876 WRQENPVRPVIFS

-894 NAEAVHLHLEHRMVQ
+894 NAEAVHLHLEHRLVQ
-909 RLLSRFLSQGFLHH
+909 RL
-923 ELSRACVLAS
+923 LSRACVLAS

-974 AALRPL
+974 TALQPLIDGEREQAWNALR
-980 GAAQRDQAWATI
+980 
-992 SQALEAGQ
+992 QALEAGTTE
-1000 SGAISAAIRSQ
+1000 GISETRRDQ

-1016 LDDVSA
+1016 AADVAA
-1022 LKPVLDGATDQAR
+1022 LKPALDQAAER
-1035 AAAAELLKQRGAT
+1035 AQTVAAALLKQRGDA
-1048 EASALKEVLRA
+1048 EAAALKEVLRA
-1059 QRSRIHATV
+1059 QRSRINATV
-1068 RQRNRDL
+1068 KQRNRDL

-1107 LTTQERRQLAAD
+1107 LTTQERKQLAAD

-1131 TELATEP
+1131 THLSSEP
-1138 QRIQDSYRVITHR
+1138 KRIQESYRVITHR

-1162 FSG
+1162 ISG

>member
-1 MHFLHRY
+1 MQHCAPTW
-8 QVSSSGCM
+8 G
-16 MGGVEGSRLAR
+16 A
-27 IGRQYDPE
+27 DTANP
-35 TLRLP
+35 LP
-40 PPGPAEAMTAAPSR
+40 HPGLQAAHSMTAPPSR
-54 TRQKLK
+54 QRIKLK

-71 YLVEDVQAP
+71 YLVEEVQAP
-80 LDPGADTVVSMAC
+80 QEAGADTVVALAC
-93 MEDDAIGA
+93 MEDDAIGS

-127 GFDQPKQFAAYLN
+127 GFDQPRQFSAYLN

-168 QLEPLRKALQ
+168 QLEPLRKALL

-207 RQRIKRVV
+207 RQRIRRVV

-243 AYVAKVRQQRG
+243 AYVAKVRQERG
-254 YGTNPWSTGSRFLIS
+254 YGTNPWSTASRFLIS
-269 HALLRNS
+269 HALLRNP
-276 EYAAPLR
+276 EYSSLLR
-283 VWLEQGKGG
+283 VWLEEGKGG
-292 DDQSPLQSLLILDEA
+292 EDQAPLQSLLILDEA

-349 HSNSFTALL
+349 HSNSCTALL

-363 ARFVRGVPFEPGDLD
+363 ARFVRGVPFDPKDLD

-389 RRIGEEFPERIVA
+389 RRIGEEFPERIVE
-402 PLSVPK
+402 PLAIPR
-408 GSLPADTPE
+408 GSLSPDTPE
-417 LELSRLLQKY
+417 LKLSRLLQNY

-432 QRLLLG
+432 ERLIRE
-438 GATKRQLNADRL
+438 GAGKRELNAERQ

-469 LKVHRKSLDQKQE
+469 LKVHQRSLAEKQE
-482 QRREAPAASGA
+482 QRRGALANGGA
-493 QLDLLLGGANNDSDL
+493 QLDLLLGGADRDSDL
-508 AELSEDELLK
+508 SELSEEDLLN

-532 AADQSDLVLLERM
+532 QADQGELELLKQT
-545 GEIATANR
+545 GEIAEANR
-553 NRPDP
+553 HRPDP
-558 RIKLLEKFLRTH
+558 RIIRLEAFLRTN
-570 LCPNLGEAKAAW
+570 LCPKLGEAGASW

-598 YLETQLRQLLGDA
+598 YLERQLRLLLAED
-611 DADRRVASFTGGMSE
+611 DPDCRIASFTGGMSE

-633 AQFNADPDQEPLR
+633 TQFNADPDEEPLR

-680 QRNGRIDRKLQRAPL
+680 QRNGRIDRKLQRAPQ

-729 SPLVQRQVDEVL
+729 SPLVQRQVDAVL
-741 EGGIDT
+741 EAGIDT
-747 DNTEAVQQQL
+747 DKAEVLQQQL
-757 LAMDSAHSNRGAMLN
+757 LTMDQGDSERGAMLN
-772 RARDELEA
+772 RAREELEA
-780 TRRVEKLEQQ
+780 SRRVEKLQEEQDQ
-790 QDGLRQ
+790 LRQ
-796 LLAKSR
+796 LLAKSH

-809 APFRDALNCSLDL
+809 DPFREALNCSLDL
-822 LGVGGLVQG
+822 LGVGGLKQG
-831 SDDKGQPCW
+831 CDGKGQPCW
-840 RLDHPEA
+840 RLDNAEA
-847 LAAGSNDRSWDHT
+847 LVSSSNDRSWEHT

-865 GLWDRR
+865 GVWDRR
-871 TTLWQ
+871 TPLWQ
-876 WRHENPVRPVIFS
+876 WRQENPVRPVIFS

-894 NAEAVHLHLEHRMVQ
+894 NAEAVHLHLEHR
-909 RLLSRFLSQGFLHH
+909 
-923 ELSRACVLAS
+923 
-933 RDPQPR
+933 
-939 VLVLGRLSLFGQ
+939 LVLGRLSLFGQ

-963 IADWHPGADRA
+963 IADWHPGADRTSA
-974 AALRPL
+974 LQPLIDGEREQAWNVLRQALDAGATEGISEALR
-980 GAAQRDQAWATI
+980 D
-992 SQALEAGQ
+992 
-1000 SGAISAAIRSQ
+1000 Q

-1016 LDDVSA
+1016 PEDVAA
-1022 LKPVLDGATDQAR
+1022 LKPALDQAAEQAQAV
-1035 AAAAELLKQRGAT
+1035 AAALLKQRGDA
-1048 EASALKEVLRA
+1048 EAVALKEVLRA
-1059 QRSRIHATV
+1059 QRSRINATV
-1068 RQRNRDL
+1068 KQRNRDL
-1075 AKLDRQAAAAEPTAL
+1075 AKLDRQAAASEPTAL

-1107 LTTQERRQLAAD
+1107 LTTQERKQLAAD

-1131 TELATEP
+1131 AELSSEP
-1138 QRIQDSYRVITHR
+1138 KRIQDSYRVITHR

>member
-1 MHFLHRY
+1 
-8 QVSSSGCM
+8 
-16 MGGVEGSRLAR
+16 MGATSPNPR
-27 IGRQYDPE
+27 
-35 TLRLP
+35 
-40 PPGPAEAMTAAPSR
+40 
-54 TRQKLK
+54 LK

-71 YLVEDVQAP
+71 YLVESVLPEKEKDRK
-80 LDPGADTVVSMAC
+80 PGCDTVVAMAC
-93 MEDDAIGA
+93 MEDQAIGQ
-101 RLTVFREREIDFEV
+101 RLTVFLEREIDFEV
-115 LGESSWEAVAQR
+115 LGESSWEVVAQR
-127 GFDQPKQFAAYLN
+127 GFDQPRQFSAYLN

-207 RQRIKRVV
+207 RQRIRRVV

-224 QWQEEMAS
+224 QWQEEMAN

-243 AYVAKVRQQRG
+243 SYVARVRQERG

-276 EYAAPLR
+276 DYATPLMS
-283 VWLEQGKGG
+283 WLDQGRG
-292 DDQSPLQSLLILDEA
+292 DEDLAPLQSLLILDEA

-334 LFEHRI
+334 RFEHRL

-363 ARFVRGVPFEPGDLD
+363 ARFTRGVPFDQNDLD
-378 TVLVR
+378 AVLVR

-389 RRIGEEFPERIVA
+389 RRIGEDFPERIVE
-402 PLSVPK
+402 PLRIPK
-408 GSLPADTPE
+408 GSLAADTPE
-417 LELSRLLQKY
+417 LALSCLLQQY

-432 QRLLLG
+432 RRLLAD
-438 GATKRQLNADRL
+438 GASKRQLNADRL

-460 SSIEAFART
+460 SSVEAFART
-469 LKVHRKSLDQKQE
+469 LAVHQRSLAEKRQQ
-482 QRREAPAASGA
+482 QRDA
-493 QLDLLLGGANNDSDL
+493 QLELLQGGVDADSDL
-508 AELSEDELLK
+508 AELSDEEVLG
-518 LEEAQTRAALRQTV
+518 LEEAQTRSALSQTL
-532 AADQSDLVLLERM
+532 AADQSDQQLLEEMAR
-545 GEIATANR
+545 IAAAHR
-553 NRPDP
+553 QRPDP
-558 RIKLLEKFLRTH
+558 RITLLEQWLREH
-570 LCPNLGEAKAAW
+570 LCPGLGTADLQW

-598 YLETQLRQLLGDA
+598 YLERQLSELLGEA
-611 DADRRVASFTGGMSE
+611 EAQRRVASFSGGMSE
-626 DNRERLK
+626 DNREKLK

-680 QRNGRIDRKLQRAPL
+680 QRNGRIDRKLQQSPQ
-695 VWCHYFVLEDRP
+695 VWCHYFLLDDRP
-707 EDRVMDVLVKKT
+707 EDRVMEVLVRKT

-729 SPLVQRQVDEVL
+729 SPLVQRQVDEAL
-741 EGGIDT
+741 EGGIDL
-747 DNTEAVQQQL
+747 EQL
-757 LAMDSAHSNRGAMLN
+757 DVLQSQLEGMDAATSERGALLS
-772 RARDELEA
+772 RAREELEA
-780 TRRVEKLEQQ
+780 SRRVEALQQQ

-796 LLAKSR
+796 LLAKSQQ
-802 AWLGFDD
+802 WLAFAHD
-809 APFRDALNCSLDL
+809 PFRQALNCSLEL
-822 LGVGGLVQG
+822 LGVSGLEPHT
-831 SDDKGQPCW
+831 DERGQPCW
-840 RLDHPEA
+840 RLANPEELVA
-847 LAAGSNDRSWDHT
+847 QTRDRSWEGT

-865 GLWDRR
+865 GVKPDKTYLSE
-871 TTLWQ
+871 
-876 WRHENPVRPVIFS
+876 WRQEHPVRPVIFS

-894 NAEAVHLHLEHRMVQ
+894 SAQSVHLHLEHRLVQ
-909 RLLSRFLSQGFLHH
+909 RLLSRFLAQGFLHH
-923 ELSRACVLAS
+923 ELSRACVLPS

-939 VLVLGRLSLFGQ
+939 VIVLGRLSLFGQ
-951 GATRLHDELISV
+951 GAARLHDELITV
-963 IADWHPGADRA
+963 MADWHPGADRA
-974 AALRPL
+974 DALQPL
-980 GAAQRDQAWATI
+980 DGQQREAVWPLLQQALTGAADASLPAVDSSRFQAMAAADVGALLPHLQRESQA
-992 SQALEAGQ
+992 ALEA
-1000 SGAISAAIRSQ
+1000 ASA
-1011 LQAQA
+1011 
-1016 LDDVSA
+1016 
-1022 LKPVLDGATDQAR
+1022 
-1035 AAAAELLKQRGAT
+1035 LLKQRGSI
-1048 EASALKEVLRA
+1048 EAEALKEVLRS
-1059 QRSRIHATV
+1059 QRRRINATL
-1068 RQRNRDL
+1068 RQRTREL
-1075 AKLDRQAAAAEPTAL
+1075 ARLDKQAAAADPTAL

-1097 LDVPALDLQK
+1097 IDVPALDLAR
-1107 LTTQERRQLAAD
+1107 LSSQERRQLASD
-1119 QKHWQR
+1119 QRHWAR

-1131 TELATEP
+1131 SELGSEP
-1138 QRIQDSYRVITHR
+1138 ARIKASYAVVTHR

-1162 FSG
+1162 ISG

>member
-1 MHFLHRY
+1 
-8 QVSSSGCM
+8 
-16 MGGVEGSRLAR
+16 
-27 IGRQYDPE
+27 
-35 TLRLP
+35 
-40 PPGPAEAMTAAPSR
+40 MTTAPSR

-60 PGAVVRCRTRR
+60 HGAVVRCRTRR

-80 LDPGADTVVSMAC
+80 LEPGADTVVVLAC
-93 MEDDAIGA
+93 MEDDAIGS

-127 GFDQPKQFAAYLN
+127 GFDQPRQFSAYLN

-168 QLEPLRKALQ
+168 QLEPLRKALL

-207 RQRIKRVV
+207 RQRIRRVV

-224 QWQEEMAS
+224 QWQEEMVS

-243 AYVAKVRQQRG
+243 AYLAKVRQERG
-254 YGTNPWSTGSRFLIS
+254 YGTNPWSTASRFLIS
-269 HALLRNS
+269 HALLRNP
-276 EYAAPLR
+276 EYSSLLR
-283 VWLEQGKGG
+283 VWLEEGKGG
-292 DDQSPLQSLLILDEA
+292 EDQAALQSLLILDEA

-363 ARFVRGVPFEPGDLD
+363 ARFVRGVPFDPKDLD

-389 RRIGEEFPERIVA
+389 RRIGEEFPERIVE
-402 PLSVPK
+402 PLAIPR
-408 GSLPADTPE
+408 GSLPPDTPE
-417 LELSRLLQKY
+417 LKLSRLLQTY

-432 QRLLLG
+432 ERLIG
-438 GATKRQLNADRL
+438 EGAGKRELNAERL

-469 LKVHRKSLDQKQE
+469 LKVHQRSLAEKQE
-482 QRREAPAASGA
+482 QRRGALANRGA
-493 QLDLLLGGANNDSDL
+493 QLDLLLGGADRDSDL
-508 AELSEDELLK
+508 SELSEEDLLN

-532 AADQSDLVLLERM
+532 QADQGELELLKQM
-545 GEIATANR
+545 GEIAEANR
-553 NRPDP
+553 HRPDP
-558 RIKLLEKFLRTH
+558 RIIRLEAFLRTN
-570 LCPNLGEAKAAW
+570 LCPKLGEAGARW

-598 YLETQLRQLLGDA
+598 YLEHQLRILLAED
-611 DADRRVASFTGGMSE
+611 DPDCRIASFTGGMSE

-633 AQFNADPDQEPLR
+633 AQFNADPDEEPLR

-680 QRNGRIDRKLQRAPL
+680 QRNGRIDRKLQRAPQ

-707 EDRVMDVLVKKT
+707 EDRVMDVLVQKT

-729 SPLVQRQVDEVL
+729 SPLVQRQVDAVL
-741 EGGIDT
+741 EAGIDT
-747 DNTEAVQQQL
+747 DKAELLQQQL
-757 LAMDSAHSNRGAMLN
+757 LTMDQGDSERGALLN
-772 RARDELEA
+772 RAREELEA
-780 TRRVEKLEQQ
+780 SRRVEKLQEEQDQ
-790 QDGLRQ
+790 LRQ
-796 LLAKSR
+796 LLAKSH

-809 APFRDALNCSLDL
+809 DPFREALNCSLDL
-822 LGVGGLVQG
+822 LGVSGLKQG
-831 SDDKGQPCW
+831 RDGKGQPCW
-840 RLDHPEA
+840 QLENAEA
-847 LAAGSNDRSWDHT
+847 LVSSSNDRSWEHT

-865 GLWDRR
+865 GVWDRR
-871 TTLWQ
+871 TPLWQ
-876 WRHENPVRPVIFS
+876 WRQENPLRPVIFS

-894 NAEAVHLHLEHRMVQ
+894 NAEAVHLHLEHRLVQ

-974 AALRPL
+974 TALQPL
-980 GAAQRDQAWATI
+980 IDGEREQAWTVLQEALVAGTTEGI
-992 SQALEAGQ
+992 SKTL
-1000 SGAISAAIRSQ
+1000 RDQ

-1016 LDDVSA
+1016 PEDVAA
-1022 LKPVLDGATDQAR
+1022 LKPALDQAAEQAQAV
-1035 AAAAELLKQRGAT
+1035 AAALLKQRGDV
-1048 EASALKEVLRA
+1048 EAAALKEVLRA
-1059 QRSRIHATV
+1059 QRSRINATV
-1068 RQRNRDL
+1068 KQRNRDL

-1107 LTTQERRQLAAD
+1107 LSTQERKQLAAD

-1131 TELATEP
+1131 AELSSEP
-1138 QRIQDSYRVITHR
+1138 KRIQESYRVITHR

-1162 FSG
+1162 ISG

>member
-1 MHFLHRY
+1 
-8 QVSSSGCM
+8 
-16 MGGVEGSRLAR
+16 
-27 IGRQYDPE
+27 
-35 TLRLP
+35 
-40 PPGPAEAMTAAPSR
+40 MTATPSR

-80 LDPGADTVVSMAC
+80 LDPGADTVVALAC
-93 MEDDAIGA
+93 MEDDAIGS

-127 GFDQPKQFAAYLN
+127 GFDQPRQFSAYLN

-168 QLEPLRKALQ
+168 QLEPLRKALL

-207 RQRIKRVV
+207 RQRIRRVV

-224 QWQEEMAS
+224 QWQEEMIS

-243 AYVAKVRQQRG
+243 AYLAKVRQERG
-254 YGTNPWSTGSRFLIS
+254 YGTNPWSTASRFLIS
-269 HALLRNS
+269 HALLRNP
-276 EYAAPLR
+276 EYSSLLR
-283 VWLEQGKGG
+283 VWLEEGKG
-292 DDQSPLQSLLILDEA
+292 DEDQAPLQSLLILDEA
-307 HNAAPASNSL
+307 HNAAPGSNSL

-363 ARFVRGVPFEPGDLD
+363 ARFVRGVPFDPKDLD

-389 RRIGEEFPERIVA
+389 RRIGEEFPERIVE
-402 PLSVPK
+402 PLAIPR
-408 GSLPADTPE
+408 GSLSPVTPE
-417 LELSRLLQKY
+417 LKLSRLLQTY

-432 QRLLLG
+432 ERLIG
-438 GATKRQLNADRL
+438 EGAGKRELNAERL

-469 LKVHRKSLDQKQE
+469 LKVHQRSLAEKQE
-482 QRREAPAASGA
+482 QRRGALAISGA
-493 QLDLLLGGANNDSDL
+493 QLDLLLGGADRDSDL
-508 AELSEDELLK
+508 SELSEEDLLN

-532 AADQSDLVLLERM
+532 QADQGELELLKQM
-545 GEIATANR
+545 GEIAEANR
-553 NRPDP
+553 HRPDP
-558 RIKLLEKFLRTH
+558 RIIRLEAFLRTN
-570 LCPNLGEAKAAW
+570 LCANLGAAGARW

-598 YLETQLRQLLGDA
+598 YLERQLRLLLAED
-611 DADRRVASFTGGMSE
+611 DPDCRIASFSGGMSE

-633 AQFNADPDQEPLR
+633 AQFNADPDEEPLR

-680 QRNGRIDRKLQRAPL
+680 QRNGRIDRKLQRAPQ

-729 SPLVQRQVDEVL
+729 SPLVQRQVNAVL
-741 EGGIDT
+741 EAGIDT
-747 DNTEAVQQQL
+747 DKAEVLQQQL
-757 LAMDSAHSNRGAMLN
+757 LTMDQGDSERGALLN
-772 RARDELEA
+772 RAREELEA
-780 TRRVEKLEQQ
+780 SRRVEKLQEEQDQ
-790 QDGLRQ
+790 LRQ
-796 LLAKSR
+796 LLAKSH

-809 APFRDALNCSLDL
+809 DPFREALNCSLDL
-822 LGVGGLVQG
+822 LGVSGLKQG
-831 SDDKGQPCW
+831 RDAKGQPCW
-840 RLDHPEA
+840 RLDNSEA
-847 LAAGSNDRSWDHT
+847 LVSSSNDRSWEHT

-865 GLWDRR
+865 GVWDRR
-871 TTLWQ
+871 TPLWQ
-876 WRHENPVRPVIFS
+876 WRQENPLRPVIFS

-894 NAEAVHLHLEHRMVQ
+894 NAEAVHLHLEHRLVQ

-963 IADWHPGADRA
+963 IADWHPGADRIT
-974 AALRPL
+974 ALQPL
-980 GAAQRDQAWATI
+980 IDGEREQAWNVLG
-992 SQALEAGQ
+992 QALEAGTTE
-1000 SGAISAAIRSQ
+1000 GISRTLRNQ

-1016 LDDVSA
+1016 PEDVAA
-1022 LKPVLDGATDQAR
+1022 LKPALDQAAEQAQAV
-1035 AAAAELLKQRGAT
+1035 AAALLKQRGDA
-1048 EASALKEVLRA
+1048 EAAALKEVLRA
-1059 QRSRIHATV
+1059 QRSRINATV
-1068 RQRNRDL
+1068 KQRNRDL

-1107 LTTQERRQLAAD
+1107 LTTQERKQLAAD

-1131 TELATEP
+1131 TELSSEP
-1138 QRIQDSYRVITHR
+1138 KRIQESYRVITHR

-1162 FSG
+1162 ISG

>member
-1 MHFLHRY
+1 
-8 QVSSSGCM
+8 
-16 MGGVEGSRLAR
+16 
-27 IGRQYDPE
+27 
-35 TLRLP
+35 
-40 PPGPAEAMTAAPSR
+40 MTAPPSR
-54 TRQKLK
+54 QRIKLK

-71 YLVEDVQAP
+71 YLVEEVQAP
-80 LDPGADTVVSMAC
+80 QEPGADTVVALAC
-93 MEDDAIGA
+93 MEDDAIGS

-127 GFDQPKQFAAYLN
+127 GFDQPRQFSAYLN

-168 QLEPLRKALQ
+168 QLEPLRKALL

-207 RQRIKRVV
+207 RQRIRRVV

-243 AYVAKVRQQRG
+243 AYVAKVRQERG
-254 YGTNPWSTGSRFLIS
+254 YGTNPWSTASRFLIS
-269 HALLRNS
+269 HALLRNP
-276 EYAAPLR
+276 EYSSLLR
-283 VWLEQGKGG
+283 VWLEEGKGG
-292 DDQSPLQSLLILDEA
+292 EDQAPLQSLLILDEA

-363 ARFVRGVPFEPGDLD
+363 ARFVRGVPFDPKDLD

-389 RRIGEEFPERIVA
+389 RRIGEEFPERIVE
-402 PLSVPK
+402 PLAIPR
-408 GSLPADTPE
+408 GSLPPDTPE
-417 LELSRLLQKY
+417 LKLSRLLQNY

-432 QRLLLG
+432 ERLIRE
-438 GATKRQLNADRL
+438 GAGKRELNAERL

-469 LKVHRKSLDQKQE
+469 LKVHQRSLAEKQE
-482 QRREAPAASGA
+482 QRRGALANGGA
-493 QLDLLLGGANNDSDL
+493 QLDLLLGGADRDSDL
-508 AELSEDELLK
+508 SELSEEDLLN

-532 AADQSDLVLLERM
+532 QADQGELELLKQM
-545 GEIATANR
+545 GEIAEANR
-553 NRPDP
+553 HRPDP
-558 RIKLLEKFLRTH
+558 RIIRLEAFLRTN
-570 LCPNLGEAKAAW
+570 LCPNLGEAGANW

-598 YLETQLRQLLGDA
+598 YLERQLRILLGED
-611 DADRRVASFTGGMSE
+611 DPDCRIASFTGGMSE

-633 AQFNADPDQEPLR
+633 AQFNADPDEEPLR

-680 QRNGRIDRKLQRAPL
+680 QRNGRIDRKLQRSPQ

-729 SPLVQRQVDEVL
+729 SPLVQRQVDAVL
-741 EGGIDT
+741 EAGIDL
-747 DNTEAVQQQL
+747 DKAELLQQQL
-757 LAMDSAHSNRGAMLN
+757 LTMDQGDSERGALLN
-772 RARDELEA
+772 RAREELEA
-780 TRRVEKLEQQ
+780 SRRVEKLQEEQDQ
-790 QDGLRQ
+790 LRQ
-796 LLAKSR
+796 LLAKSH

-809 APFRDALNCSLDL
+809 DPFREALNCSLDL
-822 LGVGGLVQG
+822 LGVSGLVQG
-831 SDDKGQPCW
+831 RDGKGQPCW
-840 RLDHPEA
+840 RLDNAEA
-847 LAAGSNDRSWDHT
+847 LVSSSNDRSWEHT

-865 GLWDRR
+865 GVWDRR
-871 TTLWQ
+871 TPLWQ
-876 WRHENPVRPVIFS
+876 WRQENPVRPVIFS

-894 NAEAVHLHLEHRMVQ
+894 NAEAVHLHLEHRLVQ

-963 IADWHPGADRA
+963 IADWHPGADRTT
-974 AALRPL
+974 ALQPL
-980 GAAQRDQAWATI
+980 IDSEREQAWNVLR
-992 SQALEAGQ
+992 QALAT
-1000 SGAISAAIRSQ
+1000 GATEGISETRRDQ

-1016 LDDVSA
+1016 PEDVAA
-1022 LKPVLDGATDQAR
+1022 LKPALDQAAEQAQAV
-1035 AAAAELLKQRGAT
+1035 AAALLKQRGDA
-1048 EASALKEVLRA
+1048 EAAALKEVLRA
-1059 QRSRIHATV
+1059 QRSRINATV
-1068 RQRNRDL
+1068 KQRNRDL
-1075 AKLDRQAAAAEPTAL
+1075 EKLDRQAAAAEPTAL

-1107 LTTQERRQLAAD
+1107 LTTQERKQLAAD

-1131 TELATEP
+1131 AELSSEP
-1138 QRIQDSYRVITHR
+1138 KRIQESYRVITHR

-1162 FSG
+1162 ISG

>member
-1 MHFLHRY
+1 
-8 QVSSSGCM
+8 
-16 MGGVEGSRLAR
+16 
-27 IGRQYDPE
+27 
-35 TLRLP
+35 
-40 PPGPAEAMTAAPSR
+40 MTTAPSR

-80 LDPGADTVVSMAC
+80 LDPGGDTVVALAC
-93 MEDDAIGA
+93 MEDDAIGS

-127 GFDQPKQFAAYLN
+127 GFDQPKQFSAYLN

-168 QLEPLRKALQ
+168 QLEPLRKALL

-207 RQRIKRVV
+207 RQRIRRVV

-224 QWQEEMAS
+224 QWQEEMVS

-243 AYVAKVRQQRG
+243 AYLAKVRQERG
-254 YGTNPWSTGSRFLIS
+254 YGTNPWSTASRFLIS
-269 HALLRNS
+269 HALLRNP
-276 EYAAPLR
+276 EYSSLLR
-283 VWLEQGKGG
+283 VWLEEGKG
-292 DDQSPLQSLLILDEA
+292 DADQAPLQSLLILDEA

-363 ARFVRGVPFEPGDLD
+363 ARFVRGVPFDPKDLD

-389 RRIGEEFPERIVA
+389 RRIGEEFPERIVE
-402 PLSVPK
+402 PLAIPR
-408 GSLPADTPE
+408 GSLSPDTPE
-417 LELSRLLQKY
+417 LKLSRLLQTY

-432 QRLLLG
+432 ERLIRE
-438 GATKRQLNADRL
+438 GAGKRELNAERL

-469 LKVHRKSLDQKQE
+469 LKVHQRSLAEKQE
-482 QRREAPAASGA
+482 QRRGALVNRGA
-493 QLDLLLGGANNDSDL
+493 QLDLLLGGADRDSDL
-508 AELSEDELLK
+508 SELSEEDLLN

-532 AADQSDLVLLERM
+532 QADQGELELLKQM
-545 GEIATANR
+545 GEIAEANHH
-553 NRPDP
+553 RPDP
-558 RIKLLEKFLRTH
+558 RIIRLEAFLRTN
-570 LCPNLGEAKAAW
+570 LCPKLGEAGASW

-598 YLETQLRQLLGDA
+598 YLERQLRLLLAED
-611 DADRRVASFTGGMSE
+611 DPDCRIASFSGGMSE

-633 AQFNADPDQEPLR
+633 AQFNADPDEEPLR

-680 QRNGRIDRKLQRAPL
+680 QRNGRIDRKLQRAPQ

-729 SPLVQRQVDEVL
+729 SPLVQRQVDAVL
-741 EGGIDT
+741 EAGIDT
-747 DNTEAVQQQL
+747 DKAEVLQQQL
-757 LAMDSAHSNRGAMLN
+757 LTMDQGDSERGALLN
-772 RARDELEA
+772 LAREELEA
-780 TRRVEKLEQQ
+780 SRRVEKLQEEQDQ
-790 QDGLRQ
+790 LRQ
-796 LLAKSR
+796 LLAKSH

-809 APFRDALNCSLDL
+809 DPFREALNCSLDL
-822 LGVGGLVQG
+822 LGVSGLKQG
-831 SDDKGQPCW
+831 RDAKGQPCW
-840 RLDHPEA
+840 QLENAEA
-847 LAAGSNDRSWDHT
+847 LVSSSNDRSWEHT

-865 GLWDRR
+865 GVWDRR
-871 TTLWQ
+871 TPLWQ
-876 WRHENPVRPVIFS
+876 WRQENPVRPVIFS

-894 NAEAVHLHLEHRMVQ
+894 NAEAVHLHLEHRLVQ

-963 IADWHPGADRA
+963 IADWHPGADRTT
-974 AALRPL
+974 ALQPL
-980 GAAQRDQAWATI
+980 TDGQREQAWNVLG
-992 SQALEAGQ
+992 QALEAGTTE
-1000 SGAISAAIRSQ
+1000 GISKTLRDQ

-1016 LDDVSA
+1016 PEDVAA
-1022 LKPVLDGATDQAR
+1022 LKPALDQAAEQAQAV
-1035 AAAAELLKQRGAT
+1035 AAALLKQRGDA
-1048 EASALKEVLRA
+1048 EAAALKEVLRA
-1059 QRSRIHATV
+1059 QRSRINATV
-1068 RQRNRDL
+1068 KQRNRDL
-1075 AKLDRQAAAAEPTAL
+1075 AKLDRQAAAEPTAL

-1107 LTTQERRQLAAD
+1107 LTTLERKQLAAD

-1131 TELATEP
+1131 ADLNSEP
-1138 QRIQDSYRVITHR
+1138 KRIQESYRVITHR

-1162 FSG
+1162 ISG

>member
-1 MHFLHRY
+1 
-8 QVSSSGCM
+8 
-16 MGGVEGSRLAR
+16 
-27 IGRQYDPE
+27 
-35 TLRLP
+35 
-40 PPGPAEAMTAAPSR
+40 MTATSPR
-54 TRQKLK
+54 GRQKLK

-80 LDPGADTVVSMAC
+80 QDAGGDTVVSMAC

-101 RLTVFREREIDFEV
+101 RLTVFREREIDFEL
-115 LGESSWEAVAQR
+115 LGESSWDAVAQR

-224 QWQEEMAS
+224 QWQEEMAN

-243 AYVAKVRQQRG
+243 AYVAKVRQERG
-254 YGTNPWSTGSRFLIS
+254 YGTNPWSTHSRFLIS

-276 EYAAPLR
+276 EYSAPLR

-292 DDQSPLQSLLILDEA
+292 EDQAPVQSLLILDEA

-363 ARFVRGVPFEPGDLD
+363 ARFVRGVPFEHRDLD

-389 RRIGEEFPERIVA
+389 RRIGEEFPERIVEA
-402 PLSVPK
+402 LAVPK

-432 QRLLLG
+432 QRLIQG

-469 LKVHRKSLDQKQE
+469 LKVHRRSLDQKQE
-482 QRREAPAASGA
+482 QRRDASAARGTP
-493 QLDLLLGGANNDSDL
+493 LELLLGGVERDSDL
-508 AELSEDELLK
+508 AELTEEELLN
-518 LEEAQTRAALRQTV
+518 LEEAQTRAALRQTLE
-532 AADQSDLVLLERM
+532 ADQSDLTLLERM
-545 GEIATANR
+545 GEIAEANR

-558 RIKLLEKFLRTH
+558 RIKLLETFLRTH
-570 LCPNLGEAKAAW
+570 LCPDLGEARAVW

-598 YLETQLRQLLGDA
+598 YLERQLRELLGDD
-611 DADRRVASFTGGMSE
+611 DADRRLASFTGGMGE
-626 DNRERLK
+626 DTRERLK
-633 AQFNADPDQEPLR
+633 AQFNADPEDEPLR

-680 QRNGRIDRKLQRAPL
+680 QRNGRIDRKLQRAPQ

-707 EDRVMDVLVKKT
+707 EDRVMDVLVRKT

-747 DNTEAVQQQL
+747 DNSDAVQQQL
-757 LAMDSAHSNRGAMLN
+757 LAMDSKATDRGALLD
-772 RARDELEA
+772 RAREELDA
-780 TRRVEKLEQQ
+780 NRRVTSLQHQ
-790 QDGLRQ
+790 QDELRQ
-796 LLAKSR
+796 LLAKSHD
-802 AWLGFDD
+802 WLGFDD
-809 APFRDALNCSLDL
+809 DPFREALNCSFDL
-822 LGVGGLVQG
+822 LGVGGLKEG
-831 SDDKGQPCW
+831 LDDQGQPCW
-840 RLDHPEA
+840 RLDHPET

-865 GLWDRR
+865 GHWDRK
-871 TTLWQ
+871 TPLWQ
-876 WRHENPVRPVIFS
+876 WRQENPVRPVIFS

-894 NAEAVHLHLEHRMVQ
+894 NAEAVHLHLEHRLVQ

-933 RDPQPR
+933 RDPQPK

-963 IADWHPGADRA
+963 IADWHPGVDRA
-974 AALRPL
+974 AALQPL
-980 GAAQRDQAWATI
+980 GGDQRQQAWALLT
-992 SQALEAGQ
+992 QAMADGGIQ
-1000 SGAISAAIRSQ
+1000 AITGETRRQ
-1011 LQAQA
+1011 LQAEA
-1016 LDDVSA
+1016 PADVEA
-1022 LKPVLDGATDQAR
+1022 LKPALDGAANQAL
-1035 AAAAELLKQRGAT
+1035 AAAAELLKQRGEL
-1048 EASALKEVLRA
+1048 EAAALRDVLRS
-1059 QRSRIHATV
+1059 QRKRINATV
-1068 RQRNRDL
+1068 RQRNQDL
-1075 AKLDRQAAAAEPTAL
+1075 AKLDRRVAGADPTGL
-1090 IPGLEEQ
+1090 IPGLDDQ

-1107 LTTQERRQLAAD
+1107 LSNQERKQLAAD

-1125 RLETIE
+1125 RLEVIE
-1131 TELATEP
+1131 TELASEP
-1138 QRIQDSYRVITHR
+1138 KRIQDSYRVITHR

-1162 FSG
+1162 ISG

>member
-1 MHFLHRY
+1 
-8 QVSSSGCM
+8 
-16 MGGVEGSRLAR
+16 
-27 IGRQYDPE
+27 
-35 TLRLP
+35 
-40 PPGPAEAMTAAPSR
+40 MTTAPSR

-80 LDPGADTVVSMAC
+80 LDPGGDTVVALAC
-93 MEDDAIGA
+93 MEDDAIGS

-127 GFDQPKQFAAYLN
+127 GFDQPRQFSAYLN

-168 QLEPLRKALQ
+168 QLEPLRKALL

-207 RQRIKRVV
+207 RQRIRRVV

-224 QWQEEMAS
+224 QWQEEMVS

-243 AYVAKVRQQRG
+243 AYLAKVRQERG
-254 YGTNPWSTGSRFLIS
+254 YGSNPWSTASRFLIS
-269 HALLRNS
+269 HALLRNP
-276 EYAAPLR
+276 EYSSLLR
-283 VWLEQGKGG
+283 VWLEEGKG
-292 DDQSPLQSLLILDEA
+292 DADQAPLQSLLILDEA

-363 ARFVRGVPFEPGDLD
+363 ARFVRGVPFDPKDLD

-389 RRIGEEFPERIVA
+389 RRIGEEFPERIVE
-402 PLSVPK
+402 PLAIPR
-408 GSLPADTPE
+408 GSLSPDAPE
-417 LELSRLLQKY
+417 LKLSRLLQNY

-432 QRLLLG
+432 ERLILE
-438 GATKRQLNADRL
+438 GAGKRELNAERL

-469 LKVHRKSLDQKQE
+469 LKVHQRSLAEKQE
-482 QRREAPAASGA
+482 QRRGALANRGA
-493 QLDLLLGGANNDSDL
+493 QLDLLLGGADRDSDL
-508 AELSEDELLK
+508 SELSEEDLLN

-532 AADQSDLVLLERM
+532 QADQGELELLKQM
-545 GEIATANR
+545 GEIAEANR
-553 NRPDP
+553 HRPDP
-558 RIKLLEKFLRTH
+558 RIIRLEAFLRTN
-570 LCPNLGEAKAAW
+570 LCPKLGEAGARW

-598 YLETQLRQLLGDA
+598 YLEHQLRILLAED
-611 DADRRVASFTGGMSE
+611 DPDCRIASFSGGMSE

-633 AQFNADPDQEPLR
+633 AQFNADPDEEPLR

-680 QRNGRIDRKLQRAPL
+680 QRNGRIDRKLQRAPQ

-707 EDRVMDVLVKKT
+707 EDRVMNVLVKKT

-729 SPLVQRQVDEVL
+729 SPLVQRQVDAVL
-741 EGGIDT
+741 EAGIDT
-747 DNTEAVQQQL
+747 DKAEVLQQQL
-757 LAMDSAHSNRGAMLN
+757 LTMDQGDSERGALLN
-772 RARDELEA
+772 RAREELEA
-780 TRRVEKLEQQ
+780 SRRVEKLQEEQDQ
-790 QDGLRQ
+790 LRQ
-796 LLAKSR
+796 LLAKSH

-809 APFRDALNCSLDL
+809 DPFREALNCSLDL
-822 LGVGGLVQG
+822 LGVSGLKQG
-831 SDDKGQPCW
+831 RDAKGQPCW
-840 RLDHPEA
+840 HLENAEA
-847 LAAGSNDRSWDHT
+847 LVSSSNDRSWEHT

-865 GLWDRR
+865 GVWDRR
-871 TTLWQ
+871 TPLWQ
-876 WRHENPVRPVIFS
+876 WRQENPVRPVIFS

-894 NAEAVHLHLEHRMVQ
+894 NAEAVHLHLEHRLVQ

-923 ELSRACVLAS
+923 ELSRACVLAY

-963 IADWHPGADRA
+963 IADWHPGADRIT
-974 AALRPL
+974 ALQPL
-980 GAAQRDQAWATI
+980 IDGEREQAWNVLG
-992 SQALEAGQ
+992 QALEAGTTE
-1000 SGAISAAIRSQ
+1000 GISKTLRNQ

-1016 LDDVSA
+1016 PEDVAA
-1022 LKPVLDGATDQAR
+1022 LKPALDQAAEQAQAV
-1035 AAAAELLKQRGAT
+1035 AAALLKQRGDA
-1048 EASALKEVLRA
+1048 EAAALKEVLRA
-1059 QRSRIHATV
+1059 QRSRINATV
-1068 RQRNRDL
+1068 KQRNRDL

-1107 LTTQERRQLAAD
+1107 LTTQERKQLAAD

-1131 TELATEP
+1131 TELSSEP
-1138 QRIQDSYRVITHR
+1138 KRIQESYRVITHR

-1162 FSG
+1162 ISG

>member
-1 MHFLHRY
+1 MK
-8 QVSSSGCM
+8 
-16 MGGVEGSRLAR
+16 
-27 IGRQYDPE
+27 
-35 TLRLP
+35 
-40 PPGPAEAMTAAPSR
+40 PAATSPSPR
-54 TRQKLK
+54 LK
-60 PGAVVRCRTRR
+60 PGSVVRCRTRR
-71 YLVEDVQAP
+71 YLVEEVEP
-80 LDPGADTVVSMAC
+80 PMHRKVADGGDRVVTLAC
-93 MEDDAIGA
+93 MEDDAIGQ
-101 RLTVFREREIDFEV
+101 RLTVFLSSEIDFEV

-243 AYVAKVRQQRG
+243 AYVAKVRQERG

-276 EYAAPLR
+276 EYSAPLR

-292 DDQSPLQSLLILDEA
+292 EDQAPVQSLLILDEA

-334 LFEHRI
+334 LFEHRV

-389 RRIGEEFPERIVA
+389 RRIGEEFPERIVE
-402 PLSVPK
+402 PLSIPK

-469 LKVHRKSLDQKQE
+469 LKVHRRSLDQKQE
-482 QRREAPAASGA
+482 QRRESLAASGA
-493 QLDLLLGGANNDSDL
+493 QLDLLLGGVNNDSDL
-508 AELSEDELLK
+508 AELTEDELLN

-532 AADQSDLVLLERM
+532 EADQSDLALLERM
-545 GEIATANR
+545 GEIAAANR
-553 NRPDP
+553 SLADP
-558 RIKLLEKFLRTH
+558 RIKLLEKFLRSH
-570 LCPNLGEAKAAW
+570 LCPNLGEAKAIW
-582 QPTRLLI
+582 NPTRLLI

-598 YLETQLRQLLGDA
+598 YLERQLRQLLGDA

-633 AQFNADPDQEPLR
+633 AQFNSDPDQEPLR
-646 ILIATDAARE
+646 ILIATDAAR
-656 GVNLQNHCKHL
+656 
-667 IHFDIPW
+667 
-674 NPSKLE
+674 
-680 QRNGRIDRKLQRAPL
+680 
-695 VWCHYFVLEDRP
+695 
-707 EDRVMDVLVKKT
+707 
-719 EVIRQELGSL
+719 
-729 SPLVQRQVDEVL
+729 
-741 EGGIDT
+741 GG
-747 DNTEAVQQQL
+747 
-757 LAMDSAHSNRGAMLN
+757 
-772 RARDELEA
+772 
-780 TRRVEKLEQQ
+780 
-790 QDGLRQ
+790 
-796 LLAKSR
+796 
-802 AWLGFDD
+802 
-809 APFRDALNCSLDL
+809 
-822 LGVGGLVQG
+822 
-831 SDDKGQPCW
+831 
-840 RLDHPEA
+840 
-847 LAAGSNDRSWDHT
+847 
-860 LDSLR
+860 
-865 GLWDRR
+865 
-871 TTLWQ
+871 
-876 WRHENPVRPVIFS
+876 
-889 DPGRL
+889 
-894 NAEAVHLHLEHRMVQ
+894 
-909 RLLSRFLSQGFLHH
+909 
-923 ELSRACVLAS
+923 
-933 RDPQPR
+933 
-939 VLVLGRLSLFGQ
+939 
-951 GATRLHDELISV
+951 
-963 IADWHPGADRA
+963 
-974 AALRPL
+974 
-980 GAAQRDQAWATI
+980 
-992 SQALEAGQ
+992 
-1000 SGAISAAIRSQ
+1000 
-1011 LQAQA
+1011 
-1016 LDDVSA
+1016 
-1022 LKPVLDGATDQAR
+1022 
-1035 AAAAELLKQRGAT
+1035 
-1048 EASALKEVLRA
+1048 
-1059 QRSRIHATV
+1059 
-1068 RQRNRDL
+1068 
-1075 AKLDRQAAAAEPTAL
+1075 
-1090 IPGLEEQ
+1090 
-1097 LDVPALDLQK
+1097 
-1107 LTTQERRQLAAD
+1107 
-1119 QKHWQR
+1119 
-1125 RLETIE
+1125 
-1131 TELATEP
+1131 
-1138 QRIQDSYRVITHR
+1138 
-1151 LEPAGL
+1151 
-1157 VYLWP
+1157 
-1162 FSG
+1162 